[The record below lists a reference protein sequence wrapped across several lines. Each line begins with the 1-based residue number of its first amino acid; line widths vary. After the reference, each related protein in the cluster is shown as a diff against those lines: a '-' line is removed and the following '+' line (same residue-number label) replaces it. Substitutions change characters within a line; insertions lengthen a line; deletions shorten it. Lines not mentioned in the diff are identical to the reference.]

1 MPYVFNP
8 LSGNLEWTESDA
20 VHNLGGERHSADTL
34 VNLNSKVSD
43 ATLIDT
49 LDSRLSDDRDPTA
62 HALEHTDG
70 IDDIQSAT
78 NLQKGVATAAHVT
91 AIEANTAHVSLVTG
105 NPHVVTKAE
114 VGLSA
119 VPNIDTTNASN
130 ISSGTLPSSVL
141 PPVALTD
148 VQVAIS
154 EVAQLALTTEEGDV
168 VVRSDENKSYMHN
181 GGIAGTMADFTELQT
196 PTDSVL
202 SVNGDTGTVVLNQ
215 DDIAD
220 GVAHVQTANDL
231 TDILKSKLDA
241 IEAGADVN
249 NISDTDATDLTDG
262 GDTTLHDHDGISEN
276 TNARHTQNTDTALG
290 AQTEDLDMNNHQIV
304 SLSVPDAAG
313 KAIRQTTK
321 ITETALEDAV
331 DKKHARS
338 HSIVSTSDHSDVA
351 NFIDGPLS
359 PGVLTGGFISEG
371 TVGTVTVSAITALL
385 RTGTETTDPLVY
397 VSLAEQANIAIGS
410 ADTKYHIGLDYNS
423 GTLQVLVQIASFNRT
438 TEIGLG
444 TCMKDTSTP
453 VRVHFANAGMRLQ
466 DGVAKLQQRATSL
479 RRTELAS
486 GCAIA
491 DVGGATRQFNIQKG
505 IVYHGI
511 YRMTPFDAAPYNPY
525 ISGDDGYFLVY
536 GDTATGFTI
545 SDGTDTVINNTQY
558 WNTTTHALD
567 NVKNKQFACHWVY
580 IHTDDEHVYVVLGND
595 SYKLAEAVLAQ
606 PLGDL
611 PIEISDFGLLLGC
624 IIIERNATAFEL
636 VQMVTDTFF
645 TGSAVGIHNSLGGLN
660 DGDYK
665 HLLEVEYTEISE
677 WLDNVVLGSD
687 GLTSVPEMV
696 LVPRAAALSDVVGG
710 FYFSDIDTSVYVCTS
725 AT

>member
-1 MPYVFNP
+1 MTEKKIYIGSNGPYLFEDDELIADEDSDFDGELRHCIVSNRQG
-8 LSGNLEWTESDA
+8 LITEAPTEDD
-20 VHNLGGERHSADTL
+20 HIL
-34 VNLNSKVSD
+34 
-43 ATLIDT
+43 
-49 LDSRLSDDRDPTA
+49 RLSDANDRILAPLA
-62 HALEHTDG
+62 VTD
-70 IDDIQSAT
+70 IDDPSIELLEKAGIPGTLVLVYQIKDTGDEST
-78 NLQKGVATAAHVT
+78 LYEWDTA
-91 AIEANTAHVSLVTG
+91 N
-105 NPHVVTKAE
+105 
-114 VGLSA
+114 
-119 VPNIDTTNASN
+119 
-130 ISSGTLPSSVL
+130 SSGADIPYV
-141 PPVALTD
+141 VAGSTGFWN
-148 VQVAIS
+148 A
-154 EVAQLALTTEEGDV
+154 
-168 VVRSDENKSYMHN
+168 
-181 GGIAGTMADFTELQT
+181 IAGKYT
-196 PTDSVL
+196 
-202 SVNGDTGTVVLNQ
+202 
-215 DDIAD
+215 
-220 GVAHVQTANDL
+220 
-231 TDILKSKLDA
+231 
-241 IEAGADVN
+241 
-249 NISDTDATDLTDG
+249 
-262 GDTTLHDHDGISEN
+262 
-276 TNARHTQNTDTALG
+276 NTDYSRY
-290 AQTEDLDMNNHQIV
+290 TESSMVI
-304 SLSVPDAAG
+304 
-313 KAIRQTTK
+313 
-321 ITETALEDAV
+321 E
-331 DKKHARS
+331 
-338 HSIVSTSDHSDVA
+338 
-351 NFIDGPLS
+351 
-359 PGVLTGGFISEG
+359 GGLISEG
-371 TVGTVTVSAITALL
+371 TVGTVTVSAIKALL
-385 RTGTETTDPLVY
+385 RTGIETTDPLVY
-397 VSLAEQANIAIGS
+397 VSLAEQANKVIGS
-410 ADTKYHIGLDYNS
+410 ADIKYHVGFDYNNGS
-423 GTLQVLVQIASFNRT
+423 PQVSVQIASFNRT

-595 SYKLAEAVLAQ
+595 SYKLAEAQLAQ
-606 PLGDL
+606 PPGDL